1 MTQLAI
7 IGGSGLTSLPG
18 LTITGQEV
26 YKTPYGEP
34 SGVLTFGTYAGH
46 ELVFLPRHG
55 NPHTIPPHK
64 VNYRAN
70 LWALRDNNIRK
81 VIAINAVG
89 GITDEMYP
97 GRLVIPDQI
106 IDYTWG
112 RGHTYYED
120 GLNHVTH
127 IDFTHPYSEPLRR
140 LLIKAGDS
148 ADMQLYGA
156 GTYGATQGPRLESAA
171 EIDRL
176 LHDGCDL
183 VGMTGMPEAALAREL
198 ELDYASCCVVA
209 NWAAGRG
216 TEDIT
221 MQAIAL
227 TLESAMERVMQLLE
241 TAIPMLE
248 QDEPVHHS

>member
-18 LTITGQEV
+18 LTITGQQV

-34 SGVLTFGTYAGH
+34 SGILTFGRYADH
-46 ELVFLPRHG
+46 DLVFLPRHG

-70 LWALRDNNIRK
+70 IWALHANNIHD
-81 VIAINAVG
+81 VIAVNAVG
-89 GITDEMYP
+89 GITDDMYP

-112 RGHTYYED
+112 RGHTFFED
-120 GLNHVTH
+120 GLTHVTH
-127 IDFTHPYSEPLRR
+127 VDFTEPYCRHLRE
-140 LLIKAGDS
+140 LLIQAGDQAGLS
-148 ADMQLYGA
+148 ICAA
-156 GTYGATQGPRLESAA
+156 GTYGVTQGPRLESTA

-176 LHDGCDL
+176 MRDGCDL

-198 ELDYASCCVVA
+198 GLNYTSCCVVA
-209 NWAAGRG
+209 NWAAGRSG
-216 TEDIT
+216 ESTISIDSIVS
-221 MQAIAL
+221 
-227 TLESAMERVMQLLE
+227 TLETGMQKVVQLLQS
-241 TAIPMLE
+241 AIPLLGSTATE
-248 QDEPVHHS
+248 N

>member
-18 LTITGQEV
+18 LRITGQEV

-70 LWALRDNNIRK
+70 LWALHDNNIRK
-81 VIAINAVG
+81 VIAVNAVG

-112 RGHTYYED
+112 RGHTFYED
-120 GLNHVTH
+120 GLSHITH
-127 IDFTHPYSEPLRR
+127 IDFTCPYSEDLRR
-140 LLIKAGDS
+140 LLIKAGDQ
-148 ADMQLYGA
+148 AELEIYGA
-156 GTYGATQGPRLESAA
+156 ATYAATQGPRLETAA
-171 EIDRL
+171 EINKL
-176 LHDGCDL
+176 MHDGCDL

-198 ELDYASCCVVA
+198 ELNYASCCVVA
-209 NWAAGRG
+209 NWAAGRS
-216 TEDIT
+216 TELIT
-221 MQAIAL
+221 MKAIAL
-227 TLESAMERVMQLLE
+227 TLETGMQKVMQLLE
-241 TAIPMLE
+241 AAIPMLGE
-248 QDEPVHHS
+248 TVVREK

>member
-26 YKTPYGEP
+26 FKTPYGEP
-34 SGVLTFGTYAGH
+34 SGLLTFGHYAGH

-70 LWALRDNNIRK
+70 LWALHANNISD
-81 VIAINAVG
+81 VIAVNAVG
-89 GITDEMYP
+89 GITGEMYP
-97 GRLVIPDQI
+97 GRLAIPDQI

-112 RGHTYYED
+112 RGHTYFED
-120 GLNHVTH
+120 GLTAITH
-127 IDFTHPYSEPLRR
+127 IDFTQPYNEKLRR
-140 LLIKAGDS
+140 LLIKAGDQTRLS
-148 ADMQLYGA
+148 LYTA
-156 GTYGATQGPRLESAA
+156 GTYGATQGPRLETAA

-176 LHDGCDL
+176 MRDGCDL

-198 ELDYASCCVVA
+198 NMNYAACCVVA
-209 NWAAGRG
+209 NWAAGRSR
-216 TEDIT
+216 DAIT
-221 MQAIAL
+221 IESILL
-227 TLESAMERVMQLLE
+227 TLEGGMQQVTKLLE
-241 TAIPMLE
+241 AAIPLLE
-248 QDEPVHHS
+248 SPAAN